1 MITFNIDYLFFV
13 LAAIMSLCAI
23 VLVIF
28 IKLVI
33 RREQDIYSQIK
44 LHQDGEAKERESKE
58 LLIRYHTV
66 FNSSLLDMIYYDRNG
81 IMRDINETACQSFYI
96 TDKQK
101 ALKENHRLQDNPLF
115 CNFDIHSIP
124 DTRTTSFLNFDTLNN
139 EEQRNYGK
147 GTIYYESTINPV
159 RDTDGNLKGVY
170 LAGRSVTEM
179 VHSFHRQKEGAE
191 QLRQATERVKEYVT
205 NINNALRLSNIWMVN
220 YYPDRYTME
229 MASDINRN
237 SLCLSQVRCTRITA
251 PEFRRTTSIYLNRM
265 DHGTRTPINQI
276 IKTVL
281 HDRQGRPVWL
291 MFNLVP
297 MVNKG
302 GQVERY
308 FGMCREMT
316 TMVDT
321 EQRLAVETQRAQET
335 ELLKQSF
342 LTNMSYEIRTPLN
355 TVVGFAEL
363 FEAEH
368 DENDEAVFVE
378 EIKKNSNTLLQL
390 VNDILFLSRLDA
402 RMIEYNYVIVDFA
415 ILFEGFCHTAWSIVP
430 PEVHTIVDS
439 PYQRLMVKIDVTN
452 IEIVIQRLC
461 AMALRHTTEGSVHA
475 TYEYRHGELSIS
487 IEDTGKGV
495 SKEKLET
502 IFDRFSG
509 NTEER
514 INGTGLDLPIVKGL
528 VEQMGGAIEMQSE
541 LGKGTTVWVT
551 IPCEAEVIEKKREK
565 TA

>member
-1 MITFNIDYLFFV
+1 MITFNIDYLFYG

-33 RREQDIYSQIK
+33 RREQEIYNNIK
-44 LHQDGEAKERESKE
+44 LREDGQVKERESKE

-66 FNSSLLDMIYYDRNG
+66 FNSSLLDMIYYDSNG

-96 TDKQK
+96 TDRQE
-101 ALKENHRLQDNPLF
+101 ALQAKYRLSDNPLF
-115 CNFDIHSIP
+115 CHFDIHSIP
-124 DTRTTSFLNFDTLNN
+124 DTRTTSFLNFDTLEN
-139 EEQRNYGK
+139 EEHRIFGK
-147 GTIYYESTINPV
+147 GSIYYESTINPIH
-159 RDTDGNLKGVY
+159 DTDGKLKGVY

-179 VHSFHRQKEGAE
+179 VHSFHRQQEGAE
-191 QLRQATERVKEYVT
+191 RLRKATERVKEYVT

-220 YYPDRYTME
+220 YYPDRFSME
-229 MASDINRN
+229 ISDDINRG
-237 SLCLSQVRCTRITA
+237 SLSLSQVRCTRITA
-251 PEFRRTTSIYLNRM
+251 PEFRRTTSILLNRM
-265 DHGTRTPINQI
+265 DHRTRTPINQT
-276 IKTVL
+276 IKTVF
-281 HDRQGRPVWL
+281 HDKLGRSVWL

-297 MVNKG
+297 VINED
-302 GQVERY
+302 GQVERF
-308 FGMCREMT
+308 FGMCRDMT
-316 TMVDT
+316 VMVDT

-368 DENDEAVFVE
+368 DENDEPIFVE
-378 EIKKNSNTLLQL
+378 EIKKNSNMLLQL

-402 RMIEYNYVIVDFA
+402 RMIEYNYNMVDFA
-415 ILFEGFCHTAWSIVP
+415 MLFEGFCHTGWSIVSP
-430 PEVHTIVDS
+430 KVHTKVES
-439 PYQRLMVKIDVTN
+439 PYQRLIVKIDVTN
-452 IEIVIQRLC
+452 VEIIIQRLC
-461 AMALRHTTEGSVHA
+461 ALSVLYTSEGTVHA
-475 TYEYRHGELSIS
+475 TYEFRHGELSII

-495 SKEKLET
+495 AKERLNT

-509 NTEER
+509 NAEER
-514 INGTGLDLPIVKGL
+514 ISGTGLDLPIVKGL
-528 VEQMGGAIEMQSE
+528 VEQMGGTIEMQSE

-551 IPCEAEVIEKKREK
+551 IPCEVEVIEKKREK
-565 TA
+565 TV